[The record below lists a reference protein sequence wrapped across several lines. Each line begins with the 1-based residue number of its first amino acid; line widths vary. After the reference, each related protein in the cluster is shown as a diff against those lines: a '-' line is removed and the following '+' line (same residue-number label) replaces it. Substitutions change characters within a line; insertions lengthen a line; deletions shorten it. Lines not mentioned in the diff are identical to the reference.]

1 MSHTSSYRY
10 IYIISST
17 GFVRRFSYN
26 MGWCVMLSVVGL
38 LRPVKNEE
46 HPAIQKKMQQREQER
61 ERFIMEQLQLMQ

>member
-1 MSHTSSYRY
+1 
-10 IYIISST
+10 
-17 GFVRRFSYN
+17 